1 MSIRGQTKRRRLLLM
16 VGALVAVDRI
26 GLAQQSNKVWRVG
39 YITPGGGG
47 SSVDEFPRGMRD
59 LGYQEGRNLV
69 IEWRFADGD
78 FDRLPAQATDL
89 VSRKVDV
96 IVVGGTPALAAVKR
110 ATSTIP
116 VVMTTV
122 GDPVASGFV
131 KSLAR
136 PGGNITGLSLANT
149 DLSAKWHEFA
159 RSVSPGSQIGVLA
172 HPKQQTAQSYVR
184 NIQTIAQKLRTSAP
198 VAYASTANEIEGA
211 FASLARERVTTVI
224 VLPNG
229 LFSANAEPIA
239 RLAVRHRMATIA
251 TTAAFA
257 ESGALLSYGQNY
269 GAFERKAA
277 TYVDKILKGAR
288 PGDLPIEQP
297 LIIELT
303 INLVTARQLGLTI
316 PKELLVRAD
325 KVIE

>member
-1 MSIRGQTKRRRLLLM
+1 MSQTKRRRLLLM

-26 GLAQQSNKVWRVG
+26 AFAQQSTKVWRVG
-39 YITPGGGG
+39 YLVSGGN
-47 SSVDEFPRGMRD
+47 SASTDEFRRGMRD

-78 FDRLPAQATDL
+78 FNLLPAQVADL

-96 IVVGGTPALAAVKR
+96 IVVGGTPTVAAVKR

-131 KSLAR
+131 TSLAR

-149 DLSAKWHEFA
+149 DLSAKWYELA

-172 HPKQQTAQSYVR
+172 NPKQQTGQAYLK
-184 NIQTIAQKLRTSAP
+184 NIQTAAQKLGASAP
-198 VAYASTANEIEGA
+198 VAYASTADEIEGA
-211 FASLARERVTTVI
+211 FASLARERVATVI

-229 LFSANAEPIA
+229 LFNANEERIA
-239 RLAVRHRMATIA
+239 RLALRHRMASIA
-251 TTAAFA
+251 TTAGYA
-257 ESGALLSYGQNY
+257 EHGALFTYGQNY
-269 GAFERKAA
+269 AAFTRKAA

-288 PGDLPIEQP
+288 PGELPIEQP
-297 LIIELT
+297 LIIELV

-325 KVIE
+325 KVIQ

>member
-16 VGALVAVDRI
+16 VGALVATDRI
-26 GLAQQSNKVWRVG
+26 AFAQQNPKIWRVG
-39 YITPGGGG
+39 YISGGT
-47 SSVDEFPRGMRD
+47 SASADEFRRGMRD
-59 LGYQEGRNLV
+59 LGYQEGRNFV
-69 IEWRFADGD
+69 IEGRFADGD
-78 FDRLPAQATDL
+78 FTRLPAQATDL

-96 IVVGGTPALAAVKR
+96 IVVSGTPAVAAVKR

-131 KSLAR
+131 TSLAR

-149 DLSAKWHEFA
+149 DVWAKWYELA

-172 HPKQQTAQSYVR
+172 HPQQQTAQWYVR
-184 NIQTIAQKLRTSAP
+184 NIQSLAQKLGTSAP

-229 LFSANAEPIA
+229 LFSANAEPID
-239 RLAVRHRMATIA
+239 RLAVRHHMATIA

-269 GAFERKAA
+269 GAFSRKAA
-277 TYVDKILKGAR
+277 TYVDKIFKGAR
-288 PGDLPIEQP
+288 PGELPIEQP
-297 LIIELT
+297 LIIELI

>member
-1 MSIRGQTKRRRLLLM
+1 MGQEKRRQFLLAA
-16 VGALVAVDRI
+16 GALLVAPRI
-26 GLAQQSNKVWRVG
+26 GFAQQSTKVWRVG
-39 YITPGGGG
+39 YITGGR
-47 SSVDEFPRGMRD
+47 SATVDYFRRGMRD
-59 LGYQEGRNLV
+59 LGYQEERNLV
-69 IEWRFADGD
+69 IEGRFADGD
-78 FDRLPAQATDL
+78 FNRLPAQATDL
-89 VSRKVDV
+89 VNRKVDV
-96 IVVGGTPALAAVKR
+96 IVVSGTPATAAVKH

-131 KSLAR
+131 TSLAR

-149 DLSAKWHEFA
+149 DLSAKWYEFA

-172 HPKQQTAQSYVR
+172 HPKQQTAQWYVR
-184 NIQTIAQKLRTSAP
+184 NIQSVAQKFGTSAP

-229 LFSANAEPIA
+229 LFATNAERIA
-239 RLAVRHRMATIA
+239 RLAVRHRMASIA
-251 TTAAFA
+251 TTADYT
-257 ESGALLSYGQNY
+257 ERGALLSYGQDY

-277 TYVDKILKGAR
+277 TYVDKIFKGAR
-288 PGDLPIEQP
+288 PGELPIEQP
-297 LIIELT
+297 TIIELT